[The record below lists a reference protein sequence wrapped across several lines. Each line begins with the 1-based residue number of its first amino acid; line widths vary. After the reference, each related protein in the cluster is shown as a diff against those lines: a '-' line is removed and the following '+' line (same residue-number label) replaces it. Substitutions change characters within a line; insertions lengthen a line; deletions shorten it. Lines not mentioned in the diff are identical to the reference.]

1 VPDAEQRLWNA
12 LLVLAALLTAFV
24 PAYIAY
30 DLYGRGPSPE
40 KHVELTRFSP
50 INPLQDL
57 SILGSRVTLSL
68 QAEGH
73 AINNLVIVKG
83 YLRNAGDAPVVPSD
97 YHENLSVNVDPP
109 WRIVAVENGRDF
121 YGLVRLRWKR
131 ISDTRFEAEPALL
144 NPGDLVSTNVYLTNL
159 RFSTPPTTEKQPEA
173 KVEWRVRITN
183 LRALSEPP
191 GLLERLQARSFGPTV
206 RLSGWSL
213 IFTVVAAVVFQ
224 AVYLHL
230 LSRAHCLRQWTWR
243 AVVLIV
249 AASFLSFAAAE
260 SSATYIFGPP
270 FGPFESGVDH
280 WLNAP
285 WIAVHAVVLLFLYL
299 RARSIRP

>member
-1 VPDAEQRLWNA
+1 VPDPEQRLWNV
-12 LLVLAALLTAFV
+12 LLVFAGLLTAFV

-30 DLYGRGPSPE
+30 DLHGRGPAPE
-40 KHVELTRFSP
+40 KHVELSHFSP

-73 AINNLVIVKG
+73 AIDNLVIAKG
-83 YLRNAGDAPVVPSD
+83 FLRNVGGTPIVPND

-121 YGLVRLRWKR
+121 SGIVQLRWKR

-159 RFSTPPTTEKQPEA
+159 RFGLQSTAEKQPEA

-191 GLLERLQARSFGPTV
+191 SLLERLQARSFGATV

-213 IFTVVAAVVFQ
+213 IFTIVGAALFQ

-230 LSRAHCLRQWTWR
+230 LSRARFLRQWTWR
-243 AVVLIV
+243 AIVLVVG
-249 AASFLSFAAAE
+249 ASLLSFAAAE
-260 SSATYIFGPP
+260 SSAAYIFGPP
-270 FGPFESGVDH
+270 LAPFASGVDN
-280 WLNAP
+280 WINAP
-285 WIAVHAVVLLFLYL
+285 WIALHVVVLVLLYW
-299 RARSIRP
+299 RVRSIHP